1 MSLSAGQ
8 KLGPY
13 EIISP
18 AGVGGMGEVYKAR
31 DTRLDRIVALKVL
44 PAVTQ
49 GNADLRQRF
58 EREARA
64 ISSLTH
70 PNICTLYDVGN
81 ENGAAFIVM
90 EYLEGETLGD
100 RIRTGAIPTDELCT
114 IGMQIADAL
123 DKAHKKGLVHR
134 DLKPGNVM
142 LTKNGAKL
150 LDFGLAKFQIDNGAL
165 AGATGMTMTTPL
177 TGEGTILGTL
187 QYMSPEQLEGKEV
200 DARSDLFS
208 FGAILYEMA
217 TGKRPFNG
225 SSQASVIASILKEQP
240 APIAQLQPLTPPLLE
255 RTIGQCLA
263 KDPDQRWSS
272 AGDLKRALQWIA
284 DGGSQVG
291 IPVQVAARRK
301 QTAHLAWILA
311 AVFGVAAI
319 AMAILYFGQSKELPK
334 KAQFV
339 INAEPSLRGMT
350 NPVISPDGSMLA
362 FRGIDSGGK
371 QLIWIRDMDNLKAEP
386 LAGTEGA
393 RRPFWSPDSKFLAFM
408 ANGQLVKIS
417 ATGGPVQ
424 VIAKFQN
431 ASDGSWGSKDIILL
445 DGRDGDPLWRVSAN
459 GGPVEEA
466 TKKPGANEPSPAW
479 PEFMPDGVHYLY
491 VLQDRDV
498 SAEGTTGASQN
509 QNTIMMGSL
518 DGTAPVILFSSHSQP
533 IYDPH
538 GYILTVE
545 GNILTARRFDPSSP
559 NTIGEPHPVTAMVPA
574 DGTNGAI
581 VASVS
586 TTGMLC
592 YTPIAKSSGSE
603 IVWLDRSGRLIDTVS
618 TGRLF
623 RDLQLSPDETR
634 LVYSINDPTQS
645 SEDIWFAD
653 LTRNVNMKSTFSN
666 RWDINPIWS
675 PDGSSILYTS
685 QAGGWNIF
693 KKKLSTDGDGE
704 LFLTKDSGMG
714 GVFAG
719 DWSPI
724 DGALAIERRLS
735 VTGAANDVGIY
746 YPGPPARTEWI
757 AATPF
762 NEGKP
767 RLSPDGRFLAY
778 TSNESGSTQI
788 YVRQLDGAG
797 DKWQISQ
804 ASNAFLPIWR
814 KDGKELFYRTSE
826 NEIKTVATT
835 LGATLQVG
843 VTTTLFEVVPELTGS
858 VHRRY
863 DVSADGQRFIVN
875 RLTDAGERPTFVL
888 VQNWAAKLDT
898 K

>member
-1 MSLSAGQ
+1 MSLTTGQ

-31 DTRLDRIVALKVL
+31 DTRLDRTVALKVL

-100 RIRTGAIPTDELCT
+100 RIRTGAIPTEELCT

-150 LDFGLAKFQIDNGAL
+150 LDFGLAKFQVDNGAL

-291 IPVQVAARRK
+291 IPVQIAARRK
-301 QTAHLAWILA
+301 QNLHLAWILA

-319 AMAILYFGQSKELPK
+319 ALSVIHFGQPKDLPK
-334 KAQFV
+334 RAEFI
-339 INAEPSLRGMT
+339 INAEPSLRSIA
-350 NPVISPDGSMLA
+350 NPMISPDGSLLA
-362 FRGIDSGGK
+362 FRGTDSSNK
-371 QLIWIRDMDNLKAEP
+371 LLIWIRRMDNLKAEP

-393 RRPFWSPDSKFLAFM
+393 RRPFWSPDSKYLAYI
-408 ANGQLVKIS
+408 ANGQLMKIA

-466 TKKPGANEPSPAW
+466 TPKPTRADEPSPAW
-479 PEFMPDGVHYLY
+479 PEFLPDGVHYLF
-491 VLQDRDV
+491 VLQDRD
-498 SAEGTTGASQN
+498 GTTDGTADAAQN
-509 QNTIMMGSL
+509 RTVFMGSL
-518 DGTAPVILFSSHSQP
+518 DGSAPVSLFPSASQP
-533 IYDPH
+533 IYDPR

-545 GNILTARRFDPSSP
+545 GKILTARTFDPKSP
-559 NTIGEPHPVTAMVPA
+559 TTIGEPHPIAEMIPA
-574 DGTNGAI
+574 DGAGM
-581 VASVS
+581 VGVSVS
-586 TTGMLC
+586 ADGILC
-592 YTPIAKSSGSE
+592 YTPPTISSGSE
-603 IVWLDRSGRLIDTVS
+603 LVWLDRSGRIIDTVA

-623 RDLQLSPDETR
+623 RELHLSPDEKR
-634 LVYSINDPTQS
+634 LAYSISDPTQS
-645 SEDIWFAD
+645 TDDIWFAD
-653 LTRNVNMKSTFSN
+653 LARNVNMRVTFSN
-666 RWDINPIWS
+666 RWDVCPIWS
-675 PDGSSILYTS
+675 PDGSSIIYTS
-685 QAGGWNIF
+685 QAGGWNLF
-693 KKKLSTDGDGE
+693 RKKLSTDGDGE
-704 LFLTKDSGMG
+704 LFLKKDSGVG
-714 GVFAG
+714 GIFPG
-719 DWSPI
+719 DWSPVN
-724 DGALAIERRLS
+724 GAIAIERQVS
-735 VTGAANDVGIY
+735 VAGAMNDVGIY

-762 NEGKP
+762 NEKNP
-767 RLSPDGRFLAY
+767 RISPDGRFLAY
-778 TSNESGSTQI
+778 TSNESGSRQVYI
-788 YVRQLDGAG
+788 RQLDGTAE
-797 DKWQISQ
+797 KWQISTT
-804 ASNAFLPIWR
+804 STAFFPIWR
-814 KDGKELFYRTSE
+814 RDGKELFYRTGD
-826 NEIKTVATT
+826 NEIKAVATT

-843 VTTTLFEVVPELTGS
+843 ATTTLFEVVPELSGFLQ
-858 VHRRY
+858 RRY

-875 RLTDAGERPTFVL
+875 RLTTAGERPTFVL
-888 VQNWAAKLDT
+888 VQNWAAELDT